1 MKKPKDIKEGKLE
14 TTEMQEMLGAMGSEG
29 ISTNVDLV
37 LVIDITRSME
47 PIRVMVDKAALKFH
61 EQLSEYLAKARRKV
75 DALRI
80 KVIWFRDFYA
90 DGDQAYGESKFF
102 ELPEESDAFH
112 EFVTTLEDKGGG
124 DEPESGLEALTLA
137 MRSDFVQEG
146 EKKRHIICLFTDAP
160 AHALEDYD
168 KLKTEAEAKGCRV
181 TSYPE
186 NMPKDLTE
194 LYAEWRGE
202 KEAGGGDS
210 KLDQNDKRM
219 ILFAPCEYP
228 YSDMEIDLE
237 YVIRKDI
244 IPGEGG
250 EELDISDVYDLVA
263 QSFR

>member
-1 MKKPKDIKEGKLE
+1 MRKTEIKEEKTE
-14 TTEMQEMLGAMGSEG
+14 TMEMQEMLGAMGSDG

-37 LVIDITRSME
+37 LVIDVTRSME
-47 PIRVMVDKAALKFH
+47 PIRTMVEKAALSFH
-61 EQLSEYLAKARRKV
+61 EQLSEYLAEAKRKV

-112 EFVTTLEDKGGG
+112 DFVTALEDKGGG
-124 DEPESGLEALTLA
+124 DEPESGLEALSLA

-146 EKKRHIICLFTDAP
+146 EKKRHIICFFTDAP
-160 AHALEDYD
+160 AHPLEDYD
-168 KLKTEAEAKGCRV
+168 KLKTEAEANGCKV

-194 LYAEWRGE
+194 FYAEWSGE
-202 KEAGGGDS
+202 STEDGTS
-210 KLDQNDKRM
+210 RLDQNDKRM

-237 YVIRKDI
+237 NVIRKDI
-244 IPGEGG
+244 TSGEGG
-250 EELDISDVYDLVA
+250 EELDIRDVYDLIA